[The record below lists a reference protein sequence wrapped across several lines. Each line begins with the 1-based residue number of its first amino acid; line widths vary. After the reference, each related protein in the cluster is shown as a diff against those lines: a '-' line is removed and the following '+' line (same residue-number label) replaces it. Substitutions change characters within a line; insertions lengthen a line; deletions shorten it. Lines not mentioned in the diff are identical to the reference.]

1 VTVNTR
7 HVPSS
12 SLLTYVSGQSW
23 IVDYYS
29 QVIDRDN
36 AVSGQQRGKPA
47 DQQPYR
53 LIKGMELR
61 VSSALN
67 DGQTQEADTKSMQ
80 VRGSATIYP
89 CLVPNVG
96 DMFIADV
103 GDGREG
109 VFQVTQAERKT
120 IFKDTVHTIEYELI
134 SYNDLGRREDFRRK
148 TTVTYHFVRD
158 FLHHGQSPLIIDELY
173 NNQRNMIQMY
183 QDLLG
188 SYFRD
193 FYSHDLDTLIVPDQ
207 SAITY
212 DPFMVRFVQQCFEAN
227 ENAFRGR
234 MRSLNVGGDR
244 AMEQLTVLD
253 AIAALNGRILPTAV
267 YKMQL
272 VSTNRFKDHVVYNG
286 IFYTKVRDVVFPAEV
301 RTDVDANYTRNN
313 VVAGSNNSL
322 QRSGARVKDI
332 RRLIRT
338 TAVPS
343 LLDLGNAPE
352 DVPDINRVADSDYY
366 IFTERFYHSRSGQR
380 STKMEI
386 EVHKLLRGEPMDNK
400 VLMKMATECGY
411 WDNLERFYFIPILC
425 VLLKIAYR
433 SNPS

>member
-1 VTVNTR
+1 
-7 HVPSS
+7 
-12 SLLTYVSGQSW
+12 
-23 IVDYYS
+23 
-29 QVIDRDN
+29 
-36 AVSGQQRGKPA
+36 
-47 DQQPYR
+47 
-53 LIKGMELR
+53 MELR

-67 DGQTQEADTKSMQ
+67 DGQSQEADTKSMK

-89 CLVPNVG
+89 GLIPNVG

-103 GDGREG
+103 GDGREA

-120 IFKDTVHTIEYELI
+120 IFKDTVHTIEYEI
-134 SYNDLGRREDFRRK
+134 VSYNDPGRREDFRRK

-158 FLHHGQSPLIIDELY
+158 FLHHGQNPLIIDELY
-173 NNQRNMIQMY
+173 NNQRSMIQHY
-183 QDLLG
+183 RDLLG

-193 FYSHDLDTLIVPDQ
+193 FFSHDIGTLIVPDQ
-207 SAITY
+207 SSITY
-212 DPFMVRFVQQCFEAN
+212 DPFMVRFVSQCFEAS
-227 ENAFRGR
+227 ENHYRGI
-234 MRSLNVGGDR
+234 MRALNVGGDR
-244 AMEQLTVLD
+244 AMTQLTVLD
-253 AIAALNGRILPTAV
+253 AIAALNANVLHTAV

-272 VSTNRFKDHVVYNG
+272 VDSSRFKDHVVYNG

-313 VVAGSNNSL
+313 VVAGSVNSL

-338 TAVPS
+338 NEVPS
-343 LLDLGNAPE
+343 LLDLGNAPT

-366 IFTERFYHSRSGQR
+366 IFTEKFYHSRSGQR

-386 EVHKLLRGEPMDNK
+386 EVHKLLNGEPMDNK
-400 VLMKMATECGY
+400 VLMKMATECRY